1 MNLEPRSSRWRA
13 PLDRSNA
20 EMQVKRCLGEVVSRR
35 SQEYAAL
42 MGPATKA
49 KPVDPVLAAID
60 AAPWDERPV
69 TDEESATLAEA
80 RATDEFVDGTEV
92 TAAIA
97 RRSKA

>member
-1 MNLEPRSSRWRA
+1 MDAVGETRFV
-13 PLDRSNA
+13 LDVRV
-20 EMQVKRCLGEVVSRR
+20 QDVVSQR
-35 SQEYAAL
+35 SPEYAAL
-42 MGPATKA
+42 MGPATKT

-69 TDEESATLAEA
+69 TEEERAALAEA
-80 RATDEFVDGTEV
+80 RATDDFVDGAEV